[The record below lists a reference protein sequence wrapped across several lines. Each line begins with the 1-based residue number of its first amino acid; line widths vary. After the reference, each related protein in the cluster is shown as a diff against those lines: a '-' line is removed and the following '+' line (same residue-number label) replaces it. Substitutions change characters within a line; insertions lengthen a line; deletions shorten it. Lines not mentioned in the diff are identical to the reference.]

1 MLSNCPL
8 IVFDISAS
16 VKKSVYLLFVFVFQV
31 LLCKKFQVTIL
42 RILIDH
48 DMNKLTAGLD
58 RCYLEDDLEIDY
70 LLLPAMGKGKYTAIN
85 WLAVNSVNPSEVSC
99 KYHEPHIRTKSG
111 LVCSCKLQNAL
122 VCTSHP
128 IGKISFYIATGTM
141 ELDGNSPMELRG
153 GGVTTYKK
161 YYEQQ
166 WVIIFGWCLSQVTLS
181 TRVHYSYFFVSNFQ
195 SWHSIAIL
203 TPTTN

>member
-1 MLSNCPL
+1 
-8 IVFDISAS
+8 
-16 VKKSVYLLFVFVFQV
+16 
-31 LLCKKFQVTIL
+31 
-42 RILIDH
+42 
-48 DMNKLTAGLD
+48 MNKLTAGLD

-166 WVIIFGWCLSQVTLS
+166 
-181 TRVHYSYFFVSNFQ
+181 
-195 SWHSIAIL
+195 
-203 TPTTN
+203 

>member
-1 MLSNCPL
+1 
-8 IVFDISAS
+8 
-16 VKKSVYLLFVFVFQV
+16 
-31 LLCKKFQVTIL
+31 
-42 RILIDH
+42 
-48 DMNKLTAGLD
+48 MNKLTAGLD

-99 KYHEPHIRTKSG
+99 KYHELHIRTKSG

-128 IGKISFYIATGTM
+128 IVKISFYIATGTM

-166 WVIIFGWCLSQVTLS
+166 
-181 TRVHYSYFFVSNFQ
+181 
-195 SWHSIAIL
+195 
-203 TPTTN
+203 